1 MTNAEKYEEIFGLPC
16 PFDCITKECS
26 ECPITGD
33 CSLSKRSG
41 WWRREYSPTKPDDA
55 PKMKMTITFSDTF
68 KESICDELIGFITT
82 AFSPNNSI
90 QYALGISDCLKMIED
105 FKKEASNE

>member
-1 MTNAEKYEEIFGLPC
+1 MTRAEKYEEIFGLPC
-16 PFDCITKECS
+16 HKSCITVLCKD
-26 ECPITGD
+26 CPINGS
-33 CSLSKRSG
+33 CSSSKVYA
-41 WWRREYSPTKPDDA
+41 WWDSEYSPAKPDDT
-55 PKMKMTITFSDTF
+55 PKITINFSNTS

-105 FKKEASNE
+105 FKKEASKE

>member
-1 MTNAEKYEEIFGLPC
+1 MTRAEKYEEIFGLPC
-16 PFDCITKECS
+16 PYTCMTDLCEN
-26 ECPITGD
+26 CPMATCCNRRND
-33 CSLSKRSG
+33 
-41 WWRREYSPTKPDDA
+41 WWNSEYSPAKPDDA
-55 PKMKMTITFSDTF
+55 PKITINFSNTS

-105 FKKEASNE
+105 FKKEASKE